1 MLKGSMVRLLEDFT
15 ILMYRK
21 PAKSV
26 LLKNTSIW
34 RFVRGACNLKTRH
47 KSYLVKGAEE
57 ADFLRPQR
65 ESRPRGTQIF
75 QEENKT
81 DTKIQ

>member
-26 LLKNTSIW
+26 LLKNTSTCTGLPISW
-34 RFVRGACNLKTRH
+34 QTWVGLTLICAVPVCSAWADGKLAEVAEQVTKMVEH
-47 KSYLVKGAEE
+47 PKSE
-57 ADFLRPQR
+57 
-65 ESRPRGTQIF
+65 
-75 QEENKT
+75 
-81 DTKIQ
+81 